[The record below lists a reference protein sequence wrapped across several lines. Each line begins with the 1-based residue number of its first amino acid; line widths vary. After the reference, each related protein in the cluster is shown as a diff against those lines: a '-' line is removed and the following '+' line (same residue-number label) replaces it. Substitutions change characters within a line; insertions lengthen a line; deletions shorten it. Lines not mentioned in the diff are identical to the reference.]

1 MVPSPVSSKRLSCAR
16 VDRCWNGQNAPVN
29 KIHSYAWI
37 YFPSKKEQNSLLTP
51 TLSPLFWNCD
61 LVLDCYCCTS
71 TRVKISSH
79 SPSIK
84 MPGRRSLHPPLP
96 LPWPR
101 HHASGEGISYS
112 KPNGRITWKSPWHI
126 HSMHFFISHV
136 FPKKNNQSIRNILTE
151 APKKKMKREG
161 LPSKPS
167 DSMPPSWHAPAVLLN
182 RCLHVPVP
190 RFVRRNWPGSNQM
203 SKRLIEVSHRLS

>member
-16 VDRCWNGQNAPVN
+16 VERCWNGKNAPVN

-112 KPNGRITWKSPWHI
+112 KPNGKITWKSPWNI
-126 HSMHFFISHV
+126 HSMHFFLSHV
-136 FPKKNNQSIRNILTE
+136 FPKKATNQFAIFWLKLPRKKWSVRDYPRNLPIQCLLHDTLQQCCWTGAFTFLSRILSEET
-151 APKKKMKREG
+151 G
-161 LPSKPS
+161 Q
-167 DSMPPSWHAPAVLLN
+167 VQI
-182 RCLHVPVP
+182 RCL
-190 RFVRRNWPGSNQM
+190 
-203 SKRLIEVSHRLS
+203 EVSHRLS

>member
-16 VDRCWNGQNAPVN
+16 VERCWNGKNAPVN

-112 KPNGRITWKSPWHI
+112 KPNGRITWKSPWNI
-126 HSMHFFISHV
+126 HSMHFFLSHV
-136 FPKKNNQSIRNILTE
+136 FPKKQPNNSQYFDWSSQEKNE
-151 APKKKMKREG
+151 AWGITLETFRFNASFMTR
-161 LPSKPS
+161 SS
-167 DSMPPSWHAPAVLLN
+167 SAVE
-182 RCLHVPVP
+182 PVP
-190 RFVRRNWPGSNQM
+190 SRSCPAFCQKKLARFKSDV
-203 SKRLIEVSHRLS
+203 